1 MSEALDFADKGDTIL
16 IRRKRKELY
25 ALVRVG
31 EAEDDDWEMTP
42 ELRKRIEVARRD
54 YRAGK
59 YYEMSPDENLDSFL
73 DRLEVGGHYGD
84 N

>member
-31 EAEDDDWEMTP
+31 EAEDDDLEMTP
-42 ELRKRIEVARRD
+42 ELWARIEEAR
-54 YRAGK
+54 K
-59 YYEMSPDENLDSFL
+59 E
-73 DRLEVGGHYGD
+73 
-84 N
+84 